1 MQFIIQ
7 KLLYKY
13 WLLFLALDGSQKEL
27 TKELGLKMV
36 QMHKKQTDGQN
47 AIQQCYSANGA

>member
-1 MQFIIQ
+1 MQFIIR